1 MSSNEKGKNIVNAFK
16 VVYETYENIQKLM
29 SYLKSQAE
37 ERKEYV
43 CCSDK
48 FLRWRSDSES
58 SGWLYGSITN
68 VFQNAQDDELENT
81 WRDGP
86 LYVYELNFDSY
97 DEAMVNIVR
106 FDYEGIDKWSSNSL
120 SPGDHWIFWWPL
132 YDPNNNIMDYE
143 EDGNEYHGTILSE
156 TMSKRYRGLKRIE
169 GFSVP
174 LVDITAENAY
184 DTFFGG
190 FGRLEKSK

>member
-1 MSSNEKGKNIVNAFK
+1 MSSNDKGKNIVNAFK
-16 VVYETYENIQKLM
+16 VVYETYANVQKLM

-43 CCSDK
+43 CCSDR
-48 FLRWRSDSES
+48 FLRWRSDGDS

-86 LYVYELNFDSY
+86 LYVYELNFGDY

-106 FDYEGIDKWSSNSL
+106 FDYEGIENWNGSSL

-132 YDPNNNIMDYE
+132 YDPKGNIMDHE
-143 EDGNEYHGTILSE
+143 QNGNEYRGSVKSDE
-156 TMSKRYRGLKRIE
+156 MSKRYRGIKSMK

-174 LVDITAENAY
+174 LVEITAENAC
-184 DTFFGG
+184 DTIFGG
-190 FGRLEKSK
+190 FSRLADNS